1 MCGVV
6 TRKYKEKDQDDDL
19 AKAFQYFDEDGM
31 GKISVC
37 FHPECLEAG
46 SQSQYLHSRSPNA
59 FLASS

>member
-37 FHPECLEAG
+37 FDSRMSG
-46 SQSQYLHSRSPNA
+46 SWLSVSVFAL
-59 FLASS
+59 